1 VLRECCAVAAAQA
14 WRVLRPG
21 GLLLVAFGS
30 HCFSEKALAGWT
42 TRSMQQRSELVTR
55 CGGHR
60 ILKVFATPLQCR
72 R

>member
-1 VLRECCAVAAAQA
+1 VSYQA

-30 HCFSEKALAGWT
+30 HFFPEKALAGWT
-42 TRSMQQRSELVTR
+42 TRNMQQRSDLVTR

-60 ILKVFATPLQCR
+60 VWKVFAQPLQRGC
-72 R
+72 